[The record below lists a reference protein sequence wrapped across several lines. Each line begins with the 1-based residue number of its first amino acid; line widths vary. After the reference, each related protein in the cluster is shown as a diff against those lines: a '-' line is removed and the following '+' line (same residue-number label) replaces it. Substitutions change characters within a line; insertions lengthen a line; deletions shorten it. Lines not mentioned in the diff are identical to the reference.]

1 MEIQFSQLGGN
12 PYKALQFK
20 LLSNI
25 HSTISL
31 KELGILDN
39 PNFKICFLLDSG
51 AMITVLSPK
60 YGLIEVGAVCLCKCC
75 DN

>member
-1 MEIQFSQLGGN
+1 MCGDTVFHSMEEIPIKHSS
-12 PYKALQFK
+12 K
-20 LLSNI
+20 LSNV

-60 YGLIEVGAVCLCKCC
+60 YGLIEVGALCLCKCC
-75 DN
+75 DK